1 MSYTIGLKCKECG
14 ERYPKE
20 PIYVCETCFGPLEV
34 EYDYEKIKT
43 DLTKDLILSR
53 EKNIWRYAELLPI
66 DNEPTIGAQVGYT
79 PLVKADNL
87 GNVLGH
93 SNLYVKND
101 AVCFPTLSF
110 KDRVVSVALS
120 KSKEFGFDTV
130 SCASTGNLANA
141 VSSLASSGNLKS
153 FIFIPYDLEESKIIN
168 SLIYGTNLIGINGA
182 YDDVNR
188 LCSEIA
194 GKYNWAF
201 VNINMR
207 PYYSEGSKSYAY
219 EIMEQLG
226 WKAPA
231 NIVVPMAS
239 GSLLTKVWKAIKE
252 FETLGLIEPS
262 NTKIYGAQATGCS
275 PISTAFKN
283 KWEIFK
289 PVKPNT
295 IAKSLAIG
303 TPADGVYA
311 MSVINES
318 GGWADDVSDQEIIDG
333 IKLLAETEGI
343 YTETAGGVTVA
354 VTKKLID
361 EGKLPTDELTV
372 ISITGNG
379 LKTQDAIINSVKKPE
394 VIEPNIENFEELYNS
409 L

>member
-1 MSYTIGLKCKECG
+1 MSFIDGLKCKECG
-14 ERYPKE
+14 ENYPKE
-20 PIYVCETCFGPLEV
+20 PIYVCENCFGPLEV
-34 EYDYEKIKT
+34 SYNYEKIKES
-43 DLTKDLILSR
+43 LTKEAILSR

-66 DNEPTIGAQVGYT
+66 DYKPTIGEKVGYT
-79 PLVKADNL
+79 PLIKADNL
-87 GNVLGH
+87 GKALGH

-141 VSSLASSGNLKS
+141 VSSLAASGNLNS
-153 FIFIPYDLEESKIIN
+153 FIFIPYDLEQSKVIN
-168 SLIYGTNLIGINGA
+168 SIVYGTNLIGIKGA

-207 PYYSEGSKSYAY
+207 PYYSEGSKSYAF
-219 EIMEQLG
+219 EVMEQLG

-252 FETLGLIEPS
+252 FELLGLIQPS
-262 NTKIYGAQATGCS
+262 KTKMYGAQATGCS
-275 PISTAFKN
+275 PISTALKN
-283 KWEIFK
+283 NWEIFK
-289 PVKPNT
+289 PVKPDT

-303 TPADGVYA
+303 TPADGIYA
-311 MSVINES
+311 MSVIKES
-318 GGWADDVSDQEIIDG
+318 GGWAEDVSDQEIIDG

-354 VTKKLID
+354 VTKKLIE
-361 EGKLPTDELTV
+361 EGKLSTDELTV
-372 ISITGNG
+372 VSITGNG
-379 LKTQDAIINSVKKPE
+379 LKTQDAIVDSVTAPRI
-394 VIEPNIENFEELYNS
+394 IEPNIEKFEELYNS

>member
-1 MSYTIGLKCKECG
+1 MSYTKGLKCKECG
-14 ERYPKE
+14 EQYPKE

-34 EYDYEKIKT
+34 EYDYDLIKE
-43 DLTKDLILSR
+43 DLTKELILSR
-53 EKNIWRYAELLPI
+53 KKNIWRYAELLPI
-66 DNEPTIGAQVGYT
+66 DNEPTIGSQVGYT

-87 GNVLGH
+87 GKALGH

-120 KSKEFGFDTV
+120 KAVEFGFDTV

-141 VSSLASSGNLKS
+141 VSSLATSGNLKS
-153 FIFIPYDLEESKIIN
+153 FIFIPYDLEESKVIN
-168 SLIYGTNLIGINGA
+168 SVIYGTNLVGIKGA

-207 PYYSEGSKSYAY
+207 PYYSEGSKSYAF
-219 EIMEQLG
+219 EIMEQLD

-239 GSLLTKVWKAIKE
+239 GSLLTKIWKAIKE
-252 FETLGLIEPS
+252 FELLGMIEPS
-262 NTKIYGAQATGCS
+262 NTKMYGAQATGCS

-283 KWEIFK
+283 DWEIFK
-289 PVKPNT
+289 PVKPDT

-311 MSVINES
+311 MSVIRES
-318 GGWADDVSDQEIIDG
+318 GGHAEDVSDQEIIDG

-354 VTKKLID
+354 VTKKLI
-361 EGKLPTDELTV
+361 ELGKLPTDELTV

-379 LKTQDAIINSVKKPE
+379 LKTQDAIINSVKKPD
-394 VIEPNIENFEELYNS
+394 IIDPNIDNFEELYNS